1 MQNLFYCACMVIG
14 WNTDLEY
21 LLLLQKALQQEGEQ
35 TDIDLEEMRL
45 IEVSQVQHEV
55 YMHY

>member
-1 MQNLFYCACMVIG
+1 MVIG
-14 WNTDLEY
+14 WNVYLEY

-45 IEVSQVQHEV
+45 IEVSKVQHEV
-55 YMHY
+55 YMPY

>member
-1 MQNLFYCACMVIG
+1 MVIG
-14 WNTDLEY
+14 WNIDVEY

-35 TDIDLEEMRL
+35 MDIDLEEMRL

>member
-1 MQNLFYCACMVIG
+1 VQNLFHFACMVIG
-14 WNTDLEY
+14 WDIDLEY
-21 LLLLQKALQQEGEQ
+21 LLLQKALQQEGEQ

-45 IEVSQVQHEV
+45 IEVSQLQHEV

>member
-1 MQNLFYCACMVIG
+1 MVIG
-14 WNTDLEY
+14 WDIDVEY
-21 LLLLQKALQQEGEQ
+21 LLWQKALQQEGEQ

>member
-1 MQNLFYCACMVIG
+1 MVIG
-14 WNTDLEY
+14 WNIDLGY

-45 IEVSQVQHEV
+45 IEVSQLQHEV
-55 YMHY
+55 YMCY

>member
-1 MQNLFYCACMVIG
+1 MQNLFHCACVVIG
-14 WNTDLEY
+14 WNIDLEH

-45 IEVSQVQHEV
+45 IEVSQVPHEV
-55 YMHY
+55 YMCY

>member
-1 MQNLFYCACMVIG
+1 MVIV
-14 WNTDLEY
+14 WNIDLEY

>member
-1 MQNLFYCACMVIG
+1 MVIG

>member
-1 MQNLFYCACMVIG
+1 MVIG
-14 WNTDLEY
+14 WNIDLEY
-21 LLLLQKALQQEGEQ
+21 LLVLQKALQQEGEQ

-55 YMHY
+55 FMPY

>member
-1 MQNLFYCACMVIG
+1 MVIG
-14 WNTDLEY
+14 WDIDLEY
-21 LLLLQKALQQEGEQ
+21 LLLQKALQQEGEQ

-45 IEVSQVQHEV
+45 IEVSQLQHEV

>member
-1 MQNLFYCACMVIG
+1 MFHFACMVIG
-14 WNTDLEY
+14 WDIDLEY
-21 LLLLQKALQQEGEQ
+21 LLLQKALQQEGEQ

-45 IEVSQVQHEV
+45 IEVSQLQHEV

>member
-1 MQNLFYCACMVIG
+1 MLCCN
-14 WNTDLEY
+14 LEY

-45 IEVSQVQHEV
+45 IEVSQVQHKE